1 MVIGFAAETS
11 DLIKNAEIKLNKKN
25 CDWIIANDVST
36 ATGIMGGDQNKISLI
51 SEKQKEDWPLMS
63 KTSVATKLA
72 AKICESLGV

>member
-1 MVIGFAAETS
+1 VIGFAAETS
-11 DLIKNAEIKLNKKN
+11 DLIKNAETKLIKKN

-36 ATGIMGGDQNKISLI
+36 DTGIMGGDQNKISII

-63 KTSVATKLA
+63 KTLGATKLA